1 MKAQTRRLKKS
12 KLLFN
17 KVGKSKQIRKM
28 AVTPVLTMLTSPF
41 WSHFASLDCPR
52 QISKN
57 PRGLISFIEKLKNA
71 PFNSFILIFLILK
84 PLKLMILYSSEGQL
98 WPNLKKYLHYFAE
111 RPKLRHILPSCQIFY
126 VMIWVNTFYFFLA
139 KNSWWKW
146 LKMLCKPILW

>member
-41 WSHFASLDCPR
+41 WSHFASLDCPH

-57 PRGLISFIEKLKNA
+57 LRVIISFIEKLKNA
-71 PFNSFILIFLILK
+71 PFTSFILILLILK
-84 PLKLMILYSSEGQL
+84 PLKLKILSSSESQL
-98 WPNLKKYLHYFAE
+98 WPNLKKYLDFFAE
-111 RPKLRHILPSCQIFY
+111 RAKLRHVSPSCQIFN
-126 VMIWVNTFYFFLA
+126 VKIWVNTFYVFLA

-146 LKMLCKPILW
+146 LKMQCKPILW